1 MELKNKTVVV
11 TGASRGIGAEMAKQ
25 FATKGCR
32 VVLVARSRLEL
43 ESLANDIGG
52 HAYAVDLLDYQQIE
66 DFSREIHLKFGVIDV
81 LVNNAGIDSTGDFLS
96 TDSQVLRDTVALNL
110 GATIQLCRHFLPAMV
125 QRGSGHVVNVT
136 SVAGVAAFSGMTVYA
151 ATKAGISQFT
161 AALRA
166 ELNGCNI
173 QTTLVE
179 ISAVS
184 TTMATSVMDYPPTGA
199 AANRLRR
206 FGLLKFLDPVRVAF
220 WTVHAVENGRRH
232 VRLPYRAWLLYAIA
246 EVPRRMTEWLVVGV
260 KSRPESYVNE
270 P

>member
-1 MELKNKTVVV
+1 MELRGKTVLI

-25 FATKGCR
+25 FAAKGYT
-32 VVLVARSRLEL
+32 VILVARSLPEL
-43 ESLANDIGG
+43 ESLAKEIGG
-52 HAYAVDLLDYQQIE
+52 HAYVVDLLDYQQIKE
-66 DFSREIHLKFGVIDV
+66 FSRQIHLIFGGIDV
-81 LVNNAGIDSTGDFLS
+81 LVNNAGVDSTGDFLT
-96 TDSQVLRDTVALNL
+96 TDSDVLRDTVALNL
-110 GATIQLCRHFLPAMV
+110 GATIQMCRYFLPEMV

-136 SVAGVAAFSGMTVYA
+136 SVAGVAAFSGMAVYA

-166 ELNGCNI
+166 ELNGCNV

-179 ISAVS
+179 ISAVN
-184 TTMATSVMDYPPTGA
+184 TTMAISVMDYPPTGA

-220 WTVHAVENGRRH
+220 WTVHAVENHRRH

-246 EVPRRMTEWLVVGV
+246 EIPRRMTEWLVIGV

>member
-52 HAYAVDLLDYQQIE
+52 HAYVVDLLDYQQIE

-96 TDSQVLRDTVALNL
+96 ADSQVLRDTVALNL

-125 QRGSGHVVNVT
+125 
-136 SVAGVAAFSGMTVYA
+136 
-151 ATKAGISQFT
+151 
-161 AALRA
+161 
-166 ELNGCNI
+166 
-173 QTTLVE
+173 
-179 ISAVS
+179 
-184 TTMATSVMDYPPTGA
+184 
-199 AANRLRR
+199 
-206 FGLLKFLDPVRVAF
+206 LL
-220 WTVHAVENGRRH
+220 
-232 VRLPYRAWLLYAIA
+232 
-246 EVPRRMTEWLVVGV
+246 
-260 KSRPESYVNE
+260 
-270 P
+270 